1 MAKKG
6 SGIFLVYTDMDA
18 AHEEEFNAWY
28 DTEHLPER
36 LSVPGVETA
45 LRFVCLDGHPRYLA
59 MYDLEK
65 HEVLA
70 TPAYL
75 AVAYDQ
81 SSPWTKRVTSRVRV
95 TRTSGNQIYPGNVV
109 TKRPARVY
117 LLRYRGLNKEA
128 GREIVAAVRKAFEGR
143 PETTQVRVLA
153 HEAGAGGVDYMAF
166 IETRAPFTDKIEV
179 GALGA
184 HADAID
190 MVNTYAP
197 YAT

>member
-1 MAKKG
+1 MAEKG
-6 SGIFLVYTDMDA
+6 FLLVMMQCPPML
-18 AHEEEFNAWY
+18 EEEFNAWY

-36 LSVPGVETA
+36 LAVPGVETA

-65 HEVLA
+65 HEVLE

-75 AVAYDQ
+75 KVAYDK

-95 TRTSGNQIYPGNVV
+95 TRTSGTQIFPGNAI

-128 GREIVAAVRKAFEGR
+128 GREVVAAVRRAFEDR
-143 PETTQVRVLA
+143 SETTQVRVLA
-153 HEAGAGGVDYMAF
+153 HDTGASGIDYMAF
-166 IETRAPFTDKIEV
+166 VEAHAPFADKIDIK
-179 GALGA
+179 ALGP

-197 YAT
+197 Y